1 MVEREELT
9 ITLPAEVVP
18 YRDDLRRFIDA
29 MVFKLAKNAHKGQ
42 WEDMSLGDAQ
52 DRLTDEVVELTDAIA
67 NKNNF
72 VEILLEAADVG
83 NFAMIAASIATERG
97 K

>member
-1 MVEREELT
+1 MAEREELT

-29 MVFKLAKNAHKGQ
+29 MVYKLAKNASKGK
-42 WEDMSLGDAQ
+42 WEAMPLEAA
-52 DRLTDEVVELTDAIA
+52 LELLNKEVVELDEAIA
-67 NKNNF
+67 SKRNF
-72 VEILLEAADVG
+72 VEVLLEAADVG